1 MTARTLLAVPGFE
14 IVGTLPFAF
23 EHPKHGI
30 AEAFVM
36 FQALQ
41 TASDLAP
48 TATSAVAVHKA
59 RRTEL
64 SASTMHRQRVLS
76 NDKVFDGR

>member
-1 MTARTLLAVPGFE
+1 
-14 IVGTLPFAF
+14 
-23 EHPKHGI
+23 
-30 AEAFVM
+30 M

-41 TASDLAP
+41 SASDLAP